1 MSLVVLP
8 LPAIASPEW
17 RGGKGLDTED
27 RWRCAVLDLQR
38 KTVGR
43 AIHTAVAWA
52 GVADLSS
59 RFMEA
64 KFHALQPFV
73 YQCLQGIEVTLK
85 LIGQIRGESKHGHRI
100 GPLVEAAREV
110 WPAIS
115 DVLQEEYAFW
125 HESAADIHRD
135 SVFIHLGVDCAAFW
149 TEVDEKKAHED
160 VRYFLV
166 ERKDPPPID
175 PRLLASLWDALHYGL
190 DDLCGG
196 RVLTVDAFR
205 RSKVI
210 QSCRA
215 PALWDDDETST
226 GLALAWQKAMDRYLE
241 TGRFA
246 DLQEMVS
253 IEKRL
258 RARSEELGI
267 RGA

>member
-8 LPAIASPEW
+8 LPAIAAPEW

-27 RWRCAVLDLQR
+27 QWRCTVLDLQR
-38 KTVGR
+38 KTVRR
-43 AIHTAVAWA
+43 AVHAAVEWA
-52 GVADLSS
+52 READLSS

-85 LIGQIRGESKHGHRI
+85 LIGQIEGKSKHGHRI
-100 GPLVEAAREV
+100 GPLVETAREV

-125 HESAADIHRD
+125 HESAADIQRD
-135 SVFIHLGVDCAAFW
+135 SVFIHPGIDCAAFW
-149 TEVDEKKAHED
+149 TQVDEKKAHED

-175 PRLLASLWDALHYGL
+175 PRLLANLWDVLHYGL

-196 RVLTVDAFR
+196 RMLTVEAFR
-205 RSKVI
+205 RSKVT

-215 PALWDDDETST
+215 PALWDDDETSAR
-226 GLALAWQKAMDRYLE
+226 LAREWQKALERYLE

-246 DLQEMVS
+246 DLQKTVS

>member
-27 RWRCAVLDLQR
+27 RWRCTVLELQR

-43 AIHTAVAWA
+43 AIHAAVAWA
-52 GVADLSS
+52 RKEDLSS

-64 KFHALQPFV
+64 KFHALQTFV

-85 LIGQIRGESKHGHRI
+85 LIVQIKGEIKRRHRI
-100 GPLVEAAREV
+100 GPLVEKAREV
-110 WPAIS
+110 WPEIS
-115 DVLQEEYAFW
+115 EVLQEQYAFW
-125 HESAADIHRD
+125 HEGATDIPPD
-135 SVFIHLGVDCAAFW
+135 SGFIHLDVDCATFW
-149 TEVDEKKAHED
+149 TEIDRKKAHEE

-175 PRLLASLWDALHYGL
+175 PRLLASLWDVLHYGL

-196 RVLTVDAFR
+196 RILTVDAFR
-205 RSKVI
+205 RSKVN
-210 QSCRA
+210 QFCRA
-215 PALWDDDETST
+215 PFLYQHDETSA
-226 GLALAWQKAMDRYLE
+226 GLALERQKAMDRYLA
-241 TGRFA
+241 TGRSA
-246 DLQEMVS
+246 DLRKTAR
-253 IEKRL
+253 IEKGL

>member
-1 MSLVVLP
+1 M
-8 LPAIASPEW
+8 
-17 RGGKGLDTED
+17 
-27 RWRCAVLDLQR
+27 
-38 KTVGR
+38 GR
-43 AIHTAVAWA
+43 AIHAAVAKA
-52 GVADLSS
+52 READLSS

-85 LIGQIRGESKHGHRI
+85 LIGQIKGEIKRGHRI
-100 GPLVEAAREV
+100 GPLVEKAGEV

-125 HESAADIHRD
+125 HEGTTDIYPD
-135 SVFIHLGVDCAAFW
+135 SGTIHLGVDCAAFW
-149 TEVDEKKAHED
+149 REVDKKKAHED

-166 ERKDPPPID
+166 DRNDPPPID
-175 PRLLASLWDALHYGL
+175 PRLLASLWDVLHYGL

-196 RVLTVDAFR
+196 RILTVDAFR
-205 RSKVI
+205 RSKVN
-210 QSCRA
+210 QFCRA
-215 PALWDDDETST
+215 PSLWDDDEPSAS
-226 GLALAWQKAMDRYLE
+226 LAQEWQKAMARYLE

-246 DLQEMVS
+246 DLRKMVS
-253 IEKRL
+253 VEKRL